1 MDLKCYNF
9 SGIKIGIQSEQ
20 KLPESDKLAEF
31 RTECSEP
38 DYTVKLKFLESLPDD
53 AALLYGSGQKWHS
66 RKTTLDDAGYEK
78 PFAYVSDEKGKSTML
93 AVERLRDMFDAGTV
107 LRHLPLHHAFLE
119 FDAVVLH
126 SSYIL
131 VDGKAIL
138 FSAPSGTGKS
148 TQAQLWEKY
157 RGAEIINGDRTLIRK
172 TENGFTAGGIY
183 YSGTSGICRNVTA
196 PLRAIVLLGQS
207 GQSTVEKCGGA
218 EAFRR
223 LFRQCAYT
231 SDFEN
236 DPAVVTDILV
246 NAVNNVDIVKLDC
259 LPDESAVNA
268 LENYLSGDND

>member
-1 MDLKCYNF
+1 MDLKCYDF

-20 KLPESDKLAEF
+20 KLQESDKLAEF
-31 RTECSEP
+31 RLDCSEP
-38 DYTVKLKFLESLPDD
+38 DYMVKLEFLEPLPDD
-53 AALLYGSGQKWHS
+53 AALLCESGQKWHC
-66 RKTTLDDAGYEK
+66 RKTTLDDSGYEK

-93 AVERLRDMFDAGTV
+93 AIERLRDMFDAGTV
-107 LRHLPLHHAFLE
+107 LRHLPLHHALLE
-119 FDAVVLH
+119 FGAVVLH
-126 SSYIL
+126 ASYIL

-148 TQAQLWEKY
+148 TQAQLWEKN
-157 RGAEIINGDRTLIRK
+157 RGAEIINGDRALIRK

-207 GQSTVEKCGGA
+207 EQSTAEKCGGA

-236 DPAVVTDILV
+236 DPAAVTDILV
-246 NAVNNVDIVKLDC
+246 CAVNNVDIVKLDC
-259 LPDESAVNA
+259 LPDESSVKA
-268 LENYLSGDND
+268 LEDYLSGDN